1 MLQILQNLNDTQMKV
16 FYLVREWC
24 LKKNFGENPDPL
36 HIFIT
41 GGAGTGNSQLIK
53 SIHYEASRILGK
65 NVTRPDCV
73 SVLLTA
79 FTGTA
84 AFNIGG
90 NTIHHLFSLPKCM
103 RFPYEPL
110 GEQTLSQMRVQL
122 EDLKILII
130 DEISM
135 VYKKNTVVCSRKT
148 CANQKMQRT
157 FWWSVCYC
165 SSRFLLAPSGK
176 STKRRKT
183 LQRQSTLPS

>member
-1 MLQILQNLNDTQMKV
+1 MRQECTILRNVPADLNVTEELPDMQTDNNSDVLYKVQQNSQSKDEMLQILQNLNDTQMKV

-41 GGAGTGNSQLIK
+41 GGAGTGKSQLIK

-73 SVLLTA
+73 SVVLTA

-110 GEQTLSQMRVQL
+110 GEQTLSEMRV
-122 EDLKILII
+122 
-130 DEISM
+130 
-135 VYKKNTVVCSRKT
+135 
-148 CANQKMQRT
+148 
-157 FWWSVCYC
+157 
-165 SSRFLLAPSGK
+165 
-176 STKRRKT
+176 
-183 LQRQSTLPS
+183 